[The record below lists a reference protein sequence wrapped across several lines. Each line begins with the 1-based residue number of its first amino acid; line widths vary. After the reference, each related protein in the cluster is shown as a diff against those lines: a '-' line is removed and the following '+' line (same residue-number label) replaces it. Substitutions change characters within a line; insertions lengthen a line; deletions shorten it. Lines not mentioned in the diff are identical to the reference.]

1 MYDRNEYLEKLETMS
16 FVDLKI
22 ESIGGYVL
30 PGAPELVSSVSAN
43 QSTYD
48 IELKLR
54 EDDFT
59 ADAWSCSWRDIAGLE
74 EYVIVSVAKSGAE
87 EL

>member
-1 MYDRNEYLEKLETMS
+1 M
-16 FVDLKI
+16 
-22 ESIGGYVL
+22 
-30 PGAPELVSSVSAN
+30 SAN

-87 EL
+87 ELQ